1 MATEESKAEA
11 RKFEDFLRGIAADRE
26 FTDTLLDGSSIN
38 IILVTPHAADASR
51 AAALLDRINLVSSI
65 SRAEDFGKLVRL
77 ACVSCI
83 KGLTYENVMAFLD
96 KFPPNPPIV
105 LECLRLLGITE
116 DQMQQI
122 GIKPAGID

>member
-11 RKFEDFLRGIAADRE
+11 REFEDFLRGIAADRE

-38 IILVTPHAADASR
+38 IILVVPHAADASR
-51 AAALLDRINLVSSI
+51 AAALVDRIIDTKLI
-65 SRAEDFGKLVRL
+65 STVENFGRLIRL

-83 KGLTYENVMAFLD
+83 KGVTYENVVAFLD

-105 LECLRLLGITE
+105 RECLRLLGITDE
-116 DQMQQI
+116 QMQKI
-122 GIKPAGID
+122 GIESAEES